1 MTERLSLD
9 DVAGLPVSLTTP
21 EAASL
26 LGVSVDHLWGLARA
40 GTAPVEPLKLG
51 RAYRWPTAP
60 LLAVLGLD
68 AKGGAATWSGSSD
81 ASPEDPEPQ
90 GIPRGS

>member
-1 MTERLSLD
+1 MTERLSLG
-9 DVAGLPVSLTTP
+9 DVAGLPVTLTTA
-21 EAASL
+21 ETASL
-26 LGVSVDHLWGLARA
+26 LGVSDDHLWALARA

-60 LLAVLGLD
+60 LLTVLGLD

-81 ASPEDPEPQ
+81 ASSDPSPQ